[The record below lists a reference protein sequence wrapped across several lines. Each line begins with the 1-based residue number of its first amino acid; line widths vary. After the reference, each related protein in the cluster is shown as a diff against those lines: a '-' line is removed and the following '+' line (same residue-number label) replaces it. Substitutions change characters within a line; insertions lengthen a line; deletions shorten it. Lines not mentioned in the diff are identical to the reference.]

1 MAVFYVQKEVTDL
14 EVKINKEIRE
24 YTENMFFGLS
34 MRQFFF
40 SVLACLAAVG
50 LYFMA
55 EPYLGSELVSWV
67 CIFGAVP
74 FAVLGF
80 FRYNGMTAE
89 QYLWAWVK
97 TELLIPRRLV
107 FRSENLY
114 YDILKDAIRNRE
126 KEGDKTHD

>member
-1 MAVFYVQKEVTDL
+1 M

-55 EPYLGSELVSWV
+55 EPYLGSELGTAMRGGSGSWRQS
-67 CIFGAVP
+67 CRKAINAHG
-74 FAVLGF
+74 
-80 FRYNGMTAE
+80 
-89 QYLWAWVK
+89 QK
-97 TELLIPRRLV
+97 
-107 FRSENLY
+107 RS
-114 YDILKDAIRNRE
+114 R
-126 KEGDKTHD
+126 